1 MKKPIYERIISE
13 AQAEAKV
20 LSEETKAEA
29 KRILEAGKSEIMRQ
43 NSEELNRLNESNK
56 QRLLNHKDR
65 QTKGLVT
72 FKEQVRQELVV
83 EVFNEVFTKLSL
95 LKDKDLLDFVARLI
109 SKEKTKGDEVILVS
123 RQNYQ
128 KYLNA
133 FSTHKDPLQLDL
145 LNSVAKHYHFSLSK
159 EPTHVEEG
167 FLLSSKEFDLIFD
180 FKEIV
185 SEYQKT
191 HEQRIYNEL
200 FKDE

>member
-13 AQAEAKV
+13 AEAEAKV

-29 KRILEAGKSEIMRQ
+29 KRILEAGKSEIIRQ

-95 LKDKDLLDFVARLI
+95 LKDKDLLDFVAHLI

-145 LNSVAKHYHFSLSK
+145 LNSFAKDYHFTLSK
-159 EPTHVEEG
+159 EATHVEEG